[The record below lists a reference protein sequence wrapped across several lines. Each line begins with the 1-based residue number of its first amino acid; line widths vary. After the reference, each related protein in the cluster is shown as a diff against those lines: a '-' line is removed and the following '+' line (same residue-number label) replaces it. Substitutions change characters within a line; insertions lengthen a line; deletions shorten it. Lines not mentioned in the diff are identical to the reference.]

1 MTKIPGG
8 IRNLRTFSSLKNS
21 VFRIY
26 FLGLI
31 GQWAPMNMQMLA
43 RSYLIHDLS
52 NSGAILGLSALANAI
67 PMLIFSLPGG
77 TLADRVPKKYILIYT
92 QVGSAL
98 LSLGVA
104 LCLSFGYLSVEKAGS
119 WWILIAAAGVE
130 GILMGLMMPARQ
142 AIIPEI
148 VETGQI
154 MNAVSL
160 NTMGMNA
167 LRILA
172 PAAAGFLIESVGYEL
187 IYYFSTAMYVMAT
200 ICVFLIPKTTVQYK
214 GSGNALK
221 DILDGLDYIK
231 REKTIMLIIVAT
243 LFVMLCGI
251 PFVQLMP
258 MITSDILK
266 VGPSGMGILMS
277 VSGAGAIVGSAALAS
292 LPSRKRGAILLT
304 AGTVMGAALVAFAF
318 SRSWVLS
325 IILVIFIGL
334 GQSSHRTAGNAL
346 IQNYTEASYRG
357 RVMSFMMMELG
368 FSSLG
373 VFFAGVLADAIGIQW
388 SIGGLA
394 IALVIMSVILTTT
407 TKRLRRLE

>member
-1 MTKIPGG
+1 MLNKLKN
-8 IRNLRTFSSLKNS
+8 IRKLQTFSSLKNR
-21 VFRIY
+21 VFRTY
-26 FLGLI
+26 YLGLL
-31 GQWAPMNMQMLA
+31 GQWAPMNMQILA

-52 NSGAILGLSALANAI
+52 SSGTILGLSALANAI
-67 PMLIFSLPGG
+67 PMLLFSLPGG

-92 QVGSAL
+92 QIGSAL
-98 LSLGVA
+98 LSLAVA
-104 LCLSFGYLSVEKAGS
+104 LCLSFGYLSAEKAGS
-119 WWILIAAAGVE
+119 WWILIAAAGIE
-130 GILMGLMMPARQ
+130 GVLMGLMMPARQ
-142 AIIPEI
+142 AIIAEI
-148 VETGQI
+148 VEPARI

-172 PAAAGFLIESVGYEL
+172 PAAAGFLIEGVGYEL
-187 IYYFSTAMYVMAT
+187 IYYVSTALYVAAT
-200 ICVFLIPKTTVQYK
+200 ICIILIPKTTVQYK

-221 DILDGLDYIK
+221 DILDGLNYIK

-251 PFVQLMP
+251 PFMQLMP

-277 VSGAGAIVGSAALAS
+277 VSGAGAIVGSATLAS
-292 LPSRKRGAILLT
+292 LPSRKRGAILLA
-304 AGTVMGAALVAFAF
+304 AGAVMGVALVAFAF

-325 IILVIFIGL
+325 IILVIFVGL
-334 GQSSHRTAGNAL
+334 GQSSQRTAGNAL
-346 IQNYTEASYRG
+346 IQNYTEAEYRG

-373 VFFAGVLADAIGIQW
+373 VFFAGVLADAVGIQW

-394 IALVIMSVILTTT
+394 IALVIMSVILTVG
-407 TKRLRRLE
+407 TKRLRRLD

>member
-1 MTKIPGG
+1 MMKKFGN
-8 IRNLRTFSSLKNS
+8 IRKLQTFSSLKNRG
-21 VFRIY
+21 FRIY
-26 FLGLI
+26 YLGLL
-31 GQWAPMNMQMLA
+31 GQWAPMSMQMLA

-52 NSGAILGLSALANAI
+52 SSGTILGLSALANAI
-67 PMLIFSLPGG
+67 PMLLFSLPGG
-77 TLADRVPKKYILIYT
+77 TLADRVSKKTILVYT
-92 QVGSAL
+92 QIGSAL
-98 LSLGVA
+98 LSLAVA
-104 LCLSFGYLSVEKAGS
+104 LCLSFGYLSTEKAGS

-142 AIIPEI
+142 AIIAEI
-148 VETGQI
+148 VEPAQI

-172 PAAAGFLIESVGYEL
+172 PAATGFLIEGVGYEL
-187 IYYFSTAMYVMAT
+187 IYYVSTALYVVAT
-200 ICVFLIPKTTVQYK
+200 ICIFLIPKTTVKYK
-214 GSGNALK
+214 GSGSALK
-221 DILDGLDYIK
+221 DIMDGLNYIK
-231 REKTIMLIIVAT
+231 REKTITLIIVAT

-251 PFVQLMP
+251 PFMQLMP

-277 VSGAGAIVGSAALAS
+277 VSGAGAIVGSATLAS
-292 LPSRKRGAILLT
+292 LPSRKRGAILLA
-304 AGTVMGAALVAFAF
+304 AGAVMGLALVVFAF
-318 SRSWVLS
+318 SRSWALS
-325 IILVIFIGL
+325 IFMVIFVGL
-334 GQSSHRTAGNAL
+334 GQSSQRTAGNAL
-346 IQNYTEASYRG
+346 IQNYTEADYRG

-394 IALVIMSVILTTT
+394 IVLVIMSVILTVA
-407 TKRLRRLE
+407 TKRLRKLD

>member
-1 MTKIPGG
+1 MMNKLGN
-8 IRNLRTFSSLKNS
+8 IRKLQTFSSLKNR

-26 FLGLI
+26 YLGLL

-52 NSGAILGLSALANAI
+52 NSGTMLGLSALANAI
-67 PMLIFSLPGG
+67 PMLLFSLPGG
-77 TLADRVPKKYILIYT
+77 TLADRVSKKTILVYT
-92 QVGSAL
+92 QIGSAL
-98 LSLGVA
+98 LSLAVA
-104 LCLSFGYLSVEKAGS
+104 LCLSFGYLSAEKAGS

-142 AIIPEI
+142 AIIAEI
-148 VETGQI
+148 VEPAQI

-172 PAAAGFLIESVGYEL
+172 PAATGFLIEGVGYEL
-187 IYYFSTAMYVMAT
+187 IYYVSTALYVGAT
-200 ICVFLIPKTTVQYK
+200 ICILLIPKTTVKYK
-214 GSGNALK
+214 GSGSALK
-221 DILDGLDYIK
+221 DIVDGLNYIK

-277 VSGAGAIVGSAALAS
+277 VSGAGAILGSAALAS
-292 LPSRKRGAILLT
+292 LPSRKRGAILLA
-304 AGTVMGAALVAFAF
+304 AGAVMGVALIVFAF
-318 SRSWVLS
+318 SRSWALS
-325 IILVIFIGL
+325 IFMVIFVGL
-334 GQSSHRTAGNAL
+334 GQSSQRTAGNAL
-346 IQNYTEASYRG
+346 IQNYTEADYRG

-394 IALVIMSVILTTT
+394 IALVIMSVILTVA
-407 TKRLRRLE
+407 TKRLRKLE